1 MLPRP
6 AKAPLKAKCSDKMN
20 DESNLIKK
28 TPKRRFFFFYLCVLL
43 NILFRMRSLA
53 APSQGSQ
60 TSVNNL
66 PCAKKKKKEN
76 PHTHTQHSQK
86 KGGFELHR
94 MAEHLGPSSSVWN
107 PRAEEQIK
115 CGTAGEEQE
124 GKFQTNICTCGG
136 SRVGGGLPNVFMS
149 WTPKMNTPDFCSPVP
164 TFFFKSAQAHV
175 RAFYSSSSSSYN
187 YYYWCN
193 FLNDTLHVKYIHH
206 FLNTNKL

>member
-1 MLPRP
+1 
-6 AKAPLKAKCSDKMN
+6 
-20 DESNLIKK
+20 
-28 TPKRRFFFFYLCVLL
+28 
-43 NILFRMRSLA
+43 MRSLA

-76 PHTHTQHSQK
+76 PHTHTQHSHSQK

-136 SRVGGGLPNVFMS
+136 SRAGGA
-149 WTPKMNTPDFCSPVP
+149 PKRFHVLDPQNEHTRLLFPCSHI
-164 TFFFKSAQAHV
+164 FFKSAQAHV
-175 RAFYSSSSSSYN
+175 RAFYSSSSSYN

>member
-1 MLPRP
+1 MTVYVTVPILFYWTNVTKTCKSPAQSQMLRQ
-6 AKAPLKAKCSDKMN
+6 
-20 DESNLIKK
+20 DERWEQPYKK
-28 TPKRRFFFFYLCVLL
+28 NTQKEIFFFFYLCVLL

-164 TFFFKSAQAHV
+164 TFF
-175 RAFYSSSSSSYN
+175 
-187 YYYWCN
+187 
-193 FLNDTLHVKYIHH
+193 LNLHKPMWELSILLLLLPIIIIIDVT
-206 FLNTNKL
+206 F

>member
-1 MLPRP
+1 
-6 AKAPLKAKCSDKMN
+6 
-20 DESNLIKK
+20 
-28 TPKRRFFFFYLCVLL
+28 
-43 NILFRMRSLA
+43 MRSLA

-136 SRVGGGLPNVFMS
+136 SRVGGGFQTFSCPGPPK
-149 WTPKMNTPDFCSPVP
+149 WTHQTSVP
-164 TFFFKSAQAHV
+164 LFPHFFFKSAQAHV

>member
-1 MLPRP
+1 
-6 AKAPLKAKCSDKMN
+6 
-20 DESNLIKK
+20 
-28 TPKRRFFFFYLCVLL
+28 
-43 NILFRMRSLA
+43 MRSLA

-136 SRVGGGLPNVFMS
+136 SRVGGGA
-149 WTPKMNTPDFCSPVP
+149 PKRFHVLDPQNEHTRLLFPCSHI
-164 TFFFKSAQAHV
+164 FFKSAQAHV

>member
-28 TPKRRFFFFYLCVLL
+28 HPKGDFFFFYLCVLL

-66 PCAKKKKKEN
+66 PCAKKKEKRK
-76 PHTHTQHSQK
+76 PTHTYTTLTK
-86 KGGFELHR
+86 KGRIWAAPHGWAPRTLVVCMKPESRGADKMWNSWRGTGGKVSNKYLHMWR
-94 MAEHLGPSSSVWN
+94 L
-107 PRAEEQIK
+107 
-115 CGTAGEEQE
+115 E
-124 GKFQTNICTCGG
+124 G
-136 SRVGGGLPNVFMS
+136 GGGLPNVFMS

-164 TFFFKSAQAHV
+164 TFF
-175 RAFYSSSSSSYN
+175 
-187 YYYWCN
+187 
-193 FLNDTLHVKYIHH
+193 LNLHKPMWELSILLLLLPIIIIIDVT
-206 FLNTNKL
+206 F

>member
-6 AKAPLKAKCSDKMN
+6 AKAPLKAKSSDKMN

-28 TPKRRFFFFYLCVLL
+28 HPKGDFFFFYLCVLL

-66 PCAKKKKKEN
+66 PCARKKKKEN

-136 SRVGGGLPNVFMS
+136 SRVGGA
-149 WTPKMNTPDFCSPVP
+149 PKRFHVLDPQNEHTRLLFPCSHI
-164 TFFFKSAQAHV
+164 FFKSAQAHV

>member
-28 TPKRRFFFFYLCVLL
+28 HPKGDFFFFYLCVLL

-136 SRVGGGLPNVFMS
+136 SRVGGGSQTFSCPGPPK
-149 WTPKMNTPDFCSPVP
+149 WTHQTSVPLFPHFFKICTSPCESFL
-164 TFFFKSAQAHV
+164 FFF
-175 RAFYSSSSSSYN
+175 FF
-187 YYYWCN
+187 
-193 FLNDTLHVKYIHH
+193 FL
-206 FLNTNKL
+206 

>member
-28 TPKRRFFFFYLCVLL
+28 HPKGDFFFFYLCVLL

-136 SRVGGGLPNVFMS
+136 SRVGGGSQTFSCPGPPK
-149 WTPKMNTPDFCSPVP
+149 WTHQTSVP
-164 TFFFKSAQAHV
+164 LFPHF
-175 RAFYSSSSSSYN
+175 
-187 YYYWCN
+187 
-193 FLNDTLHVKYIHH
+193 FLNLHKPMWELSILLLLPIIIIIDVT
-206 FLNTNKL
+206 F